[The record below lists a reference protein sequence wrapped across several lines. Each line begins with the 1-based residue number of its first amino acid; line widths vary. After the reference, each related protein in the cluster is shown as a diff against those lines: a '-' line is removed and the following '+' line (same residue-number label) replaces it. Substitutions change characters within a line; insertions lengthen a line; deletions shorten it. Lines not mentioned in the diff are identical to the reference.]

1 MIYKDYKN
9 SYISIERIKHNCN
22 LILRYND
29 EKMVY
34 IDYTIKDA
42 LKLFKEYLKERVTK

>member
-1 MIYKDYKN
+1 MTLKEYKGGF
-9 SYISIERIKHNCN
+9 ISIERIKHNCN

-29 EKMVY
+29 EKMIY

-42 LKLFKEYLKERVTK
+42 LKLFKEYLIESGL